1 MYDTVD
7 YRWKDTSPYTGNLP
21 DRSGVWT
28 TVDYQVPSII
38 PLTCGDGRYSTI
50 HSTYCHYYQI

>member
-1 MYDTVD
+1 M
-7 YRWKDTSPYTGNLP
+7 
-21 DRSGVWT
+21 WT

-50 HSTYCHYYQI
+50 HSTYYHYYLI